1 MEGESALR
9 LDELPERYE
18 AICHEFPDLTGCRVT
33 LQERGSYRLMSPSG
47 SLPARVSGRFHY
59 EATGPLDYPAVGD
72 YVLADL
78 SGGDVA
84 IIHRVLPRTSVFVR
98 KAAGNAKVGQV
109 VAANVDIL
117 FVCMA
122 LNADFNLRRLER
134 YLSLG
139 WESGATPVVLLTK
152 ADLCCDLEEKLSL
165 VEDVS
170 IGVDVIAVSARE
182 DDGLKE
188 IEPYLVAGTTLAFVG
203 SSGVGKSTLINAL
216 LGEDRIKTGDLRGN
230 ETGRHT
236 TTHRELI
243 VLSGNVV
250 VIDTPGMR
258 ELGVWDV
265 GDGISFA
272 FSDIEEL
279 ARACRFADCTHQTE
293 PGCAVRAALER
304 GDLAPDRLA
313 SYLKLKAENA
323 YFENDEAYLATKEKK
338 FKHIAKLNKTNRK
351 R

>member
-1 MEGESALR
+1 MDKGFVVA
-9 LDELPERYE
+9 D
-18 AICHEFPDLTGCRVT
+18 
-33 LQERGSYRLMSPSG
+33 
-47 SLPARVSGRFHY
+47 
-59 EATGPLDYPAVGD
+59 
-72 YVLADL
+72 ADL
-78 SGGDVA
+78 S
-84 IIHRVLPRTSVFVR
+84 PE
-98 KAAGNAKVGQV
+98 
-109 VAANVDIL
+109 
-117 FVCMA
+117 
-122 LNADFNLRRLER
+122 RRLQGPR
-134 YLSLG
+134 G
-139 WESGATPVVLLTK
+139 P
-152 ADLCCDLEEKLSL
+152 
-165 VEDVS
+165 
-170 IGVDVIAVSARE
+170 
-182 DDGLKE
+182 GL
-188 IEPYLVAGTTLAFVG
+188 A
-203 SSGVGKSTLINAL
+203 
-216 LGEDRIKTGDLRGN
+216 
-230 ETGRHT
+230 
-236 TTHRELI
+236 THRELI

-265 GDGISFA
+265 GDGMSFA

>member
-18 AICHEFPDLTGCRVT
+18 AICHEFPDLAGCRVT

-47 SLPARVSGRFHY
+47 SLPAQVSGRLHY
-59 EATGPLDYPAVGD
+59 DATGPLDYPAVGD

-152 ADLCCDLEEKLSL
+152 ADLCCDLEERLSL

-230 ETGRHT
+230 DTGRHT